1 MQKGRKEAVEKLR
14 QLVNG
19 NLGKKES
26 VQMRYKSYALKTD
39 KSLLTV
45 NK

>member
-19 NLGKKES
+19 NLGKKS
-26 VQMRYKSYALKTD
+26 VQIRYKSYALKTD